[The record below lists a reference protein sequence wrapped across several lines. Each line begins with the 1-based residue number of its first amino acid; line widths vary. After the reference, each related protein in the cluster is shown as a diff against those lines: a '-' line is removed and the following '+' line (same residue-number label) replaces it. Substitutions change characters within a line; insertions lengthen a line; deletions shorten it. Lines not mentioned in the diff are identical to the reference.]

1 MEKKQVGDLRGTP
14 PMSPTDPHFFE
25 LLTSSYLRLVGK
37 TLLPR
42 DLVVSDAARWLYEDA
57 GFCVLAHDTQAD
69 PRFVYANRPA
79 QMLFEYCWDEFIGL
93 PSRLSAEPAEQS
105 ERQHLLD
112 QVAKQGFASNYAG
125 IRISKSGRRFWIED
139 GTVWQLIDERGTLH
153 GQAAVFKRWR
163 DA

>member
-1 MEKKQVGDLRGTP
+1 ML
-14 PMSPTDPHFFE
+14 PTDSQFFE
-25 LLTSSYLRLVGK
+25 LLTTSYLRLVGK

-42 DLVVSDAARWLYEDA
+42 DLVTKDPAHWLYEDA
-57 GFCVLAHDTQAD
+57 GFCVLAHDTEAD
-69 PRFVYANRPA
+69 PRFIYANRAA
-79 QMLFEYCWDEFIGL
+79 QMLFEYSWEEFIGL

-139 GTVWQLIDERGTLH
+139 GTVWQLIDDRGTLH
-153 GQAAVFKRWR
+153 GQAAVFKQWR
-163 DA
+163 DV

>member
-1 MEKKQVGDLRGTP
+1 ML
-14 PMSPTDPHFFE
+14 PTDSRFFE

-42 DLVVSDAARWLYEDA
+42 DLVTKDPPCWLYEDA
-57 GFCVLAHDTQAD
+57 GFCVLAHDTEAD
-69 PRFVYANRPA
+69 PRFVYANRAA
-79 QMLFEYCWDEFIGL
+79 QMLFEYSWDEFIGL

-112 QVAKQGFASNYAG
+112 QVAQHGFASNYAG
-125 IRISKSGRRFWIED
+125 IRISKTGRRFWIED
-139 GTVWQLIDERGTLH
+139 GTVWQLIDAGGTLQ

-163 DA
+163 AA

>member
-1 MEKKQVGDLRGTP
+1 MQ
-14 PMSPTDPHFFE
+14 PTDSHFFE

-42 DLVVSDAARWLYEDA
+42 DLVTNDPPHWLYENA
-57 GFCVLAHDTQAD
+57 GFCVLAHDTEAD
-69 PRFVYANRPA
+69 PRFVYANKAA
-79 QMLFEYCWDEFIGL
+79 QMLFEYSWDEFIGL
-93 PSRLSAEPAEQS
+93 PSRLSAEPAEQG

-139 GTVWQLIDERGTLH
+139 GTVWQLIDERGTLQ

>member
-1 MEKKQVGDLRGTP
+1 ML
-14 PMSPTDPHFFE
+14 PTDLHFFE

-42 DLVVSDAARWLYEDA
+42 DLVTKDPAHWLYEDA

-69 PRFVYANRPA
+69 PRFVYANRAA
-79 QMLFEYCWDEFIGL
+79 QMLFEYSRAEFIGL

-105 ERQHLLD
+105 ERQNLLD
-112 QVAKQGFASNYAG
+112 QVAQQGFAANYAG
-125 IRISKSGRRFWIED
+125 IRISKTGRRLWIED
-139 GTVWQLIDERGTLH
+139 GTVWQLLDDRGTLH
-153 GQAAVFKRWR
+153 GQAAVFKQWR